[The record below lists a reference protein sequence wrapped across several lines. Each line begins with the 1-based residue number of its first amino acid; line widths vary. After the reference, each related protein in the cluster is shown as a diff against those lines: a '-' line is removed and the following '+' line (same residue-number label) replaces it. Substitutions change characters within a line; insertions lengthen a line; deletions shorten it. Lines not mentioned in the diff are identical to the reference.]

1 MKLTPTRLKS
11 GIFEKSDI
19 LFDNPPMETE
29 EMSII
34 SDFSVKQKPVIKKQ
48 GSVKTIHKKRVTID
62 KNQTI
67 PFPIVRNRKRA
78 ETTNVEDIEL
88 KLIKEEAFDCFSSS
102 KASDVED
109 AIANF
114 YGASASDLKV
124 STTTLTKKSSE
135 SCKSFDKFD

>member
-1 MKLTPTRLKS
+1 MKKLAFLLITLLLVEISSAQKYVDLAKFHYANTPQTS
-11 GIFEKSDI
+11 
-19 LFDNPPMETE
+19 FDSLGVN
-29 EMSII
+29 
-34 SDFSVKQKPVIKKQ
+34 
-48 GSVKTIHKKRVTID
+48 
-62 KNQTI
+62 
-67 PFPIVRNRKRA
+67 